1 VSRVFSEGGQD
12 LVNPTSALLNT
23 RVDTPASRA
32 AADFA
37 RWMSSEEAQEIIR
50 HLGKNWS
57 YSKALLTVAN
67 QDEFEE
73 SELLARKL

>member
-1 VSRVFSEGGQD
+1 
-12 LVNPTSALLNT
+12 
-23 RVDTPASRA
+23 
-32 AADFA
+32 
-37 RWMSSEEAQEIIR
+37 MSGEEAQEIIR

-57 YSKALLTVAN
+57 YSKALLTVAS